1 MVNLGDITKISGY
14 EVPITDCVIGGSPC
28 QNLSVAGNREGLA
41 GQESQLFHEQIR
53 VIKEMRERD
62 ARDGRTNEHIR
73 PRYMVWENVYGA
85 FSSNKGEDFRVVLE
99 ETAKVIDKDAVIPM
113 PEKNKWHTSGCIL
126 GDGWSIAWRV
136 FDAQFW
142 GVPQRRRRITLVAD
156 FGGESA
162 SEILFIR
169 KSLSRDTD
177 ESGTER
183 KGTSSD
189 PQRSLGVYD
198 SNGVAYTMQE
208 RAGCEG
214 GGKGALIQTDKS
226 ASLRC
231 GNWQT
236 LFQPITYS
244 KSKRAQTST
253 DYETWKESDKANT
266 MNCFDQG
273 DVRATDIVVYSLENH
288 PQDSR
293 VKIDES
299 GKVQTLTQRM
309 GTGGGNVPMV
319 MTEREVIAFD
329 RSAYNQGENAK
340 FDIGIDVNGI
350 AHSLV
355 AKGPGGVCYV
365 VDQGGGKSSCNVQ
378 EGMTP
383 TLTCTHGGEPAVCYG
398 IDPSASR
405 DVGALF
411 IEDKSKTLTN
421 GSCPG
426 CHNGVVIKSVDCFPI
441 GINGEKAGTLD
452 ASYYKGCG
460 MRGGIEREVIAQAV
474 DCRNGT
480 EGEING
486 ALQSNSA
493 HSLNGNN
500 VVRVRY
506 IVRRLTPLECE
517 RLQGFPDGWTDI
529 GEYINSKGKKCKT
542 SDAARYKALGNSIA
556 LPSWRWVLKRISACY
571 ERTPTMASLFDGI
584 GGFPKIWEDLN
595 GKGTCIW
602 SSEIDDFPDA
612 VTKKRIGG

>member
-1 MVNLGDITKISGY
+1 MIEEMEGQTSIFDQDIWCGKMSPEHSVPTKQKTSASSLKKQPKSQMKMPLFLCLTAESGQPRDASWEMGGALLGEYSMHSFGESPKDEEESHLLQILEENPHPKYFLSGKACLGILNRASRRGKQLP
-14 EVPITDCVIGGSPC
+14 PILEEALIYKVVGGTEYGQKGIADTIEILRKMWCEIGEEALKEWVQRTYVLVQSEEILLGEMCKPIEDSEDSNE
-28 QNLSVAGNREGLA
+28 QVLVKGDSEEDNREEGVCDLRSNREI
-41 GQESQLFHEQIR
+41 GDSPQRQKPNEQLSEQLDLLMQKLSHENAQ
-53 VIKEMRERD
+53 
-62 ARDGRTNEHIR
+62 A
-73 PRYMVWENVYGA
+73 
-85 FSSNKGEDFRVVLE
+85 
-99 ETAKVIDKDAVIPM
+99 AVIM
-113 PEKNKWHTSGCIL
+113 YCL
-126 GDGWSIAWRV
+126 RIACE
-136 FDAQFW
+136 
-142 GVPQRRRRITLVAD
+142 GEESLPKTLSTISQRENFGAD
-156 FGGESA
+156 
-162 SEILFIR
+162 
-169 KSLSRDTD
+169 
-177 ESGTER
+177 
-183 KGTSSD
+183 
-189 PQRSLGVYD
+189 D
-198 SNGVAYTMQE
+198 SN
-208 RAGCEG
+208 
-214 GGKGALIQTDKS
+214 KS

-273 DVRATDIVVYSLENH
+273 DVRATDVVVYSLENH

-293 VKIDES
+293 VNIDES

-309 GTGGGNVPMV
+309 GTGG
-319 MTEREVIAFD
+319 
-329 RSAYNQGENAK
+329 
-340 FDIGIDVNGI
+340 
-350 AHSLV
+350 
-355 AKGPGGVCYV
+355 VCYV
-365 VDQGGGKSSCNVQ
+365 VDQGGGKSACNVQ
-378 EGMTP
+378 EGVTP
-383 TLTCTHGGEPAVCYG
+383 TLTCTHGGEPAICYSTSHGCFHMNPSKNVANTLVSTDYKDSPTVCY
-398 IDPSASR
+398 
-405 DVGALF
+405 
-411 IEDKSKTLTN
+411 
-421 GSCPG
+421 
-426 CHNGVVIKSVDCFPI
+426 
-441 GINGEKAGTLD
+441 
-452 ASYYKGCG
+452 
-460 MRGGIEREVIAQAV
+460 AV

-480 EGEING
+480 EDKING

-602 SSEIDDFPDA
+602 SSENDDFPSA
-612 VTKKRIGG
+612 VTKKRIGE

>member
-28 QNLSVAGNREGLA
+28 QNLSVAGNREGLS

-85 FSSNKGEDFRVVLE
+85 FSSNKGEDFRIVLE

-113 PEKNKWHTSGCIL
+113 PEKNKWHTSGCIV

-142 GVPQRRRRITLVAD
+142 GVPQRRRRISLVAD

-177 ESGTER
+177 ESRTER
-183 KGTSSD
+183 KRIASD
-189 PQRSLGVYD
+189 PQGSLGVYD
-198 SNGVAYTMQE
+198 SNGIAYTMQE
-208 RAGCEG
+208 RARCEG

-236 LFQPITYS
+236 LFQPMVL
-244 KSKRAQTST
+244 
-253 DYETWKESDKANT
+253 ES
-266 MNCFDQG
+266 
-273 DVRATDIVVYSLENH
+273 H
-288 PQDSR
+288 PQDCR

-299 GKVQTLTQRM
+299 GKVQTLTGRM

-319 MTEREVIAFD
+319 MTERDVITFD

-340 FDIGIDVNGI
+340 FNIGIDENGI

-355 AKGPGGVCYV
+355 AKGPGGVCYA
-365 VDQGGGKSSCNVQ
+365 VDMGGGKSSCNVKDGQ
-378 EGMTP
+378 AP
-383 TLTCTHGGEPAVCYG
+383 TLTCTHGGEPAVCYSTSHGGFHMNPSKNIANTLVSTDYKDAPTICYG

-411 IEDKSKTLTN
+411 IKEKSKTLTN

-426 CHNGVVIKSVDCFPI
+426 HHNGVVVKSVDC
-441 GINGEKAGTLD
+441 
-452 ASYYKGCG
+452 
-460 MRGGIEREVIAQAV
+460 
-474 DCRNGT
+474 RNCT
-480 EGEING
+480 EADING

-584 GGFPKIWEDLN
+584 GGFPKLWEDLN

-602 SSEIDDFPDA
+602 SSEIEDFPDA

>member
-1 MVNLGDITKISGY
+1 MVNLGDITKIDGY
-14 EVPITDCVIGGSPC
+14 KVPIVDVVIGGSPC
-28 QNLSVAGNREGLA
+28 QNLSVAGNREGLS
-41 GQESQLFHEQIR
+41 GEESQLFHEQIR
-53 VIKEMRERD
+53 IIKEMRERD
-62 ARDGRTNEHIR
+62 ARNGRTNEHIR
-73 PRYMVWENVYGA
+73 PRYMVWENVPGA
-85 FSSNKGEDFRVVLE
+85 FSSNKGEDFRTVLE

-136 FDAQFW
+136 LDAQFW
-142 GVPQRRRRITLVAD
+142 GVPQRRRRISLVAD

-169 KSLSRDTD
+169 KSVSRDTD
-177 ESGTER
+177 ESATER
-183 KGTSSD
+183 KRTSSD
-189 PQRSLGVYD
+189 PQGSIGVYD

-208 RAGCEG
+208 RAGCSG

-236 LFQPITYS
+236 LFQPIGCDIYNLQITDEKLCTLTSGGHTSTGTCPKVIECVTTYS
-244 KSKRAQTST
+244 KSKRAQSNT

-273 DVRATDIVVYSLENH
+273 DVRATDVVVYSLENH

-293 VKIDES
+293 VQIDDS
-299 GKVQTLTQRM
+299 GKVQTLTGRM
-309 GTGGGNVPMV
+309 GTGGGNVPLV
-319 MTEREVIAFD
+319 MTERDVITFD
-329 RSAYNQGENAK
+329 RSAYNQGKNAK
-340 FDIGIDVNGI
+340 FDIGIDENGI

-355 AKGPGGVCYV
+355 AKGPGGVCYLDTSHADDV
-365 VDQGGGKSSCNVQ
+365 VRVDDVVAPLQARDYKGGK
-378 EGMTP
+378 MI
-383 TLTCTHGGEPAVCYG
+383 CYG

-411 IEDKSKTLTN
+411 IEEKSKTLTN

-426 CHNGVVIKSVDCFPI
+426 QHNGVVIK
-441 GINGEKAGTLD
+441 
-452 ASYYKGCG
+452 
-460 MRGGIEREVIAQAV
+460 AV

-480 EGEING
+480 EDDING

-529 GEYINSKGKKCKT
+529 GEYIDQNGKKKKS

-556 LPSWRWVLKRISACY
+556 LPPWRWVLKRISACY
-571 ERTPTMASLFDGI
+571 EKTPTMASLFDGI
-584 GGFPKIWEDLN
+584 GGFPKTWEDLN

>member
-1 MVNLGDITKISGY
+1 
-14 EVPITDCVIGGSPC
+14 
-28 QNLSVAGNREGLA
+28 
-41 GQESQLFHEQIR
+41 
-53 VIKEMRERD
+53 
-62 ARDGRTNEHIR
+62 
-73 PRYMVWENVYGA
+73 
-85 FSSNKGEDFRVVLE
+85 
-99 ETAKVIDKDAVIPM
+99 
-113 PEKNKWHTSGCIL
+113 
-126 GDGWSIAWRV
+126 
-136 FDAQFW
+136 
-142 GVPQRRRRITLVAD
+142 
-156 FGGESA
+156 
-162 SEILFIR
+162 
-169 KSLSRDTD
+169 
-177 ESGTER
+177 
-183 KGTSSD
+183 
-189 PQRSLGVYD
+189 
-198 SNGVAYTMQE
+198 MQE

-244 KSKRAQTST
+244 KSKRAQTPT

-273 DVRATDIVVYSLENH
+273 DVRATDVVVEKSVFEWHN
-288 PQDSR
+288 QDSR
-293 VKIDES
+293 IRPIDV
-299 GKVQTLTQRM
+299 GCTLNTNA
-309 GTGGGNVPMV
+309 GGREGHLVLE
-319 MTEREVIAFD
+319 TEKSVIAFD
-329 RSAYNQGENAK
+329 RSAYNQGKNAK
-340 FDIGIDVNGI
+340 FDIGIDENGI

-355 AKGPGGVCYV
+355 AKGPGGVCYA
-365 VDQGGGKSSCNVQ
+365 VDMGGGKSSCNVK
-378 EGMTP
+378 EGLTP
-383 TLTCTHGGEPAVCYG
+383 TLTCTHGGEPAVCYCDTSHADDVVRVDDKVAPLQARDYKGGKMICYG

-411 IEDKSKTLTN
+411 IEEKSKTITN

-426 CHNGVVIKSVDCFPI
+426 HHNGVVVKS
-441 GINGEKAGTLD
+441 
-452 ASYYKGCG
+452 
-460 MRGGIEREVIAQAV
+460 V

-480 EGEING
+480 EADING

-571 ERTPTMASLFDGI
+571 ERTPIMASLFDGI
-584 GGFPKIWEDLN
+584 GGFPKLWEDLN

>member
-1 MVNLGDITKISGY
+1 MNHLGDITKISGY
-14 EVPITDCVIGGSPC
+14 EAPIVDCVIGGSPC
-28 QNLSVAGNREGLA
+28 QNLSVAGNRKGLLGA
-41 GQESQLFHEQIR
+41 ESQLFHEQIR
-53 VIKEMRERD
+53 IVKEMRERD

-73 PRYMVWENVYGA
+73 PRYMVWENVPGA

-99 ETAKVIDKDAVIPM
+99 EIAKVIDKDAVIPM
-113 PEKNKWHTSGCIL
+113 PEKNKWHTSGCIV

-142 GVPQRRRRITLVAD
+142 GVPQRRRRISLVAD

-177 ESGTER
+177 ESRTER
-183 KGTSSD
+183 KGTSSN
-189 PQRSLGVYD
+189 PQGSIGVYD
-198 SNGVAYTMQE
+198 SNGIAYTMQE

-244 KSKRAQTST
+244 KSKRAQTPT

-273 DVRATDIVVYSLENH
+273 DVRATDVV
-288 PQDSR
+288 
-293 VKIDES
+293 V
-299 GKVQTLTQRM
+299 
-309 GTGGGNVPMV
+309 
-319 MTEREVIAFD
+319 AFD
-329 RSAYNQGENAK
+329 RSAYNQGKNAK
-340 FDIGIDVNGI
+340 FDIGIDESGI

-355 AKGPGGVCYV
+355 AKGPGGVCYSTSH
-365 VDQGGGKSSCNVQ
+365 GCFHMNPSKNVAN
-378 EGMTP
+378 TLVSTDYKDSP
-383 TLTCTHGGEPAVCYG
+383 TVCY
-398 IDPSASR
+398 
-405 DVGALF
+405 
-411 IEDKSKTLTN
+411 
-421 GSCPG
+421 
-426 CHNGVVIKSVDCFPI
+426 
-441 GINGEKAGTLD
+441 
-452 ASYYKGCG
+452 
-460 MRGGIEREVIAQAV
+460 AV

-480 EGEING
+480 ESDKNG

-571 ERTPTMASLFDGI
+571 ERTPTMASLFSGI
-584 GGFPKIWEDLN
+584 GGFDLLWTQINGTGTVLWEA
-595 GKGTCIW
+595 
-602 SSEIDDFPDA
+602 EIDDFPDA
-612 VTKKRIGG
+612 VTKVRLG

>member
-1 MVNLGDITKISGY
+1 MIHLGDITKISGY
-14 EVPITDCVIGGSPC
+14 DAPIVDCVIGGSPC

-41 GQESQLFHEQIR
+41 GQESHLFHEQIR
-53 VIKEMRERD
+53 IVKEMREKD

-73 PRYMVWENVYGA
+73 PRYMVWENVPGA

-99 ETAKVIDKDAVIPM
+99 EIAKVCDKDAVIPM
-113 PEKNKWHTSGCIL
+113 PEKNKWHTSGCIVADW
-126 GDGWSIAWRV
+126 GTIAWKV

-177 ESGTER
+177 ESGAER

-189 PQRSLGVYD
+189 PQGSIGVYD
-198 SNGVAYTMQE
+198 SNGIAYTMQE

-214 GGKGALIQTDKS
+214 GGKGALIQTDRS

-244 KSKRAQTST
+244 KSKRAQTSA

-273 DVRATDIVVYSLENH
+273 DVRATDVVVYSLENH

-293 VKIDES
+293 VQIDES
-299 GKVQTLTQRM
+299 GKVQTLTGRM

-319 MTEREVIAFD
+319 MTERDVIAFD
-329 RSAYNQGENAK
+329 RSAYNQGKNAK
-340 FDIGIDVNGI
+340 FDIGIDENGI

-365 VDQGGGKSSCNVQ
+365 VDQGGGKSSCNVK
-378 EGMTP
+378 EGQAP
-383 TLTCTHGGEPAVCYG
+383 TLTCTHGGEPAVCYSTSHG
-398 IDPSASR
+398 GFHVNPSKDIAN
-405 DVGALF
+405 
-411 IEDKSKTLTN
+411 TLMST
-421 GSCPG
+421 
-426 CHNGVVIKSVDCFPI
+426 D
-441 GINGEKAGTLD
+441 
-452 ASYYKGCG
+452 YKDSPTVCY
-460 MRGGIEREVIAQAV
+460 AV

-480 EGEING
+480 ESDKNG

-612 VTKKRIGG
+612 VTKVRIG

>member
-1 MVNLGDITKISGY
+1 MLHLGDITKISGH
-14 EVPITDCVIGGSPC
+14 EAPIVDCVVGGSPC
-28 QNLSVAGNREGLA
+28 QNLSAAGNREGLA

-53 VIKEMRERD
+53 IAKEMRERD
-62 ARDGRTNEHIR
+62 ARNGRTNEHIR
-73 PRYMVWENVYGA
+73 PRYMVWENVPGA

-99 ETAKVIDKDAVIPM
+99 EIAKVCDKDAVIPM
-113 PEKNKWHTSGCIL
+113 PEKNKWHTSGCIV

-136 FDAQFW
+136 FDAQFC
-142 GVPQRRRRITLVAD
+142 GVPQRRRRISLVAD

-169 KSLSRDTD
+169 KSVSRDTD

-183 KGTSSD
+183 KRTSSD
-189 PQRSLGVYD
+189 PQGSIGVYD
-198 SNGVAYTMQE
+198 SNAIAYTMQE

-273 DVRATDIVVYSLENH
+273 DVRATDVVVYSLENH

-299 GKVQTLTQRM
+299 GKVQTLTKKM

-319 MTEREVIAFD
+319 MTEREVIAYQD
-329 RSAYNQGENAK
+329 NVGSLCARDYKGVGSQYVDENK
-340 FDIGIDVNGI
+340 
-350 AHSLV
+350 LV
-355 AKGPGGVCYV
+355 VEAQKQGGVCYA
-365 VDQGGGKSSCNVQ
+365 VDMGGGKSSVGIHNDRS
-378 EGMTP
+378 P
-383 TLTCTHGGEPAVCYG
+383 TLTTTHYGEPAVCYC
-398 IDPSASR
+398 DTSHADDVVRVDDKVAPLQAR
-405 DVGALF
+405 D
-411 IEDKSKTLTN
+411 
-421 GSCPG
+421 
-426 CHNGVVIKSVDCFPI
+426 
-441 GINGEKAGTLD
+441 
-452 ASYYKGCG
+452 YKGGKMIC
-460 MRGGIEREVIAQAV
+460 AV

-480 EGEING
+480 EADKNG

-556 LPSWRWVLKRISACY
+556 LPSWKWVLKRISACY

-584 GGFPKIWEDLN
+584 GGFPLTWEQIN

-612 VTKKRIGG
+612 VTKKRIGE

>member
-1 MVNLGDITKISGY
+1 MINLGDITKISGY
-14 EVPITDCVIGGSPC
+14 DVPITDCVIGGSPC
-28 QNLSVAGNREGLA
+28 QNLSVAGNREGLL

-53 VIKEMRERD
+53 IIKEMRERD

-73 PRYMVWENVYGA
+73 PRYMVWENVPGA
-85 FSSNKGEDFRVVLE
+85 FSSNKGEDFRCVLE
-99 ETAKVIDKDAVIPM
+99 ETAKIIDKDAVIPM

-177 ESGTER
+177 ESRTER
-183 KGTSSD
+183 KGIASD
-189 PQRSLGVYD
+189 PKGSLGVYD

-273 DVRATDIVVYSLENH
+273 DVRATDVVVYSLENH

-293 VKIDES
+293 VNIDES

-319 MTEREVIAFD
+319 MTERGIASNLFGEDKVGTLMARDFKGVGRVDTFD
-329 RSAYNQGENAK
+329 R
-340 FDIGIDVNGI
+340 V
-350 AHSLV
+350 
-355 AKGPGGVCYV
+355 VC
-365 VDQGGGKSSCNVQ
+365 
-378 EGMTP
+378 
-383 TLTCTHGGEPAVCYG
+383 
-398 IDPSASR
+398 
-405 DVGALF
+405 
-411 IEDKSKTLTN
+411 
-421 GSCPG
+421 
-426 CHNGVVIKSVDCFPI
+426 
-441 GINGEKAGTLD
+441 
-452 ASYYKGCG
+452 
-460 MRGGIEREVIAQAV
+460 QAV

-480 EGEING
+480 EDKING

-571 ERTPTMASLFDGI
+571 ERTPTMASLSPWMPATILLF
-584 GGFPKIWEDLN
+584 LR
-595 GKGTCIW
+595 
-602 SSEIDDFPDA
+602 PDIL
-612 VTKKRIGG
+612 RM

>member
-1 MVNLGDITKISGY
+1 MNHLGDITKISGY
-14 EVPITDCVIGGSPC
+14 DAPIVDCVIGGSPC
-28 QNLSVAGNREGLA
+28 QNLSVAGNRKGLA

-53 VIKEMRERD
+53 IVKEMRERD
-62 ARDGRTNEHIR
+62 ARNGRTNEHIR
-73 PRYMVWENVYGA
+73 PRYMVWENVPGA

-99 ETAKVIDKDAVIPM
+99 EIAKIIDKDAVIPM
-113 PEKNKWHTSGCIL
+113 PEKNKWHTSGCIV

-142 GVPQRRRRITLVAD
+142 GVPQRRRRISLVAD

-183 KGTSSD
+183 KRTSSD
-189 PQRSLGVYD
+189 PQGSLGVYD
-198 SNGVAYTMQE
+198 SNGIAYTTQE

-236 LFQPITYS
+236 LFQPIGCDVYNLSVTDDKTCTITSGGHTSTGTCPKVIECVTYS
-244 KSKRAQTST
+244 KSKRAQTPT

-273 DVRATDIVVYSLENH
+273 DVRATDVVVYSLENH

-299 GKVQTLTQRM
+299 GKVQTLTKKM

-319 MTEREVIAFD
+319 MTERDIIASNLFGEDKVGTLMARGYKGVGRVDTFD
-329 RSAYNQGENAK
+329 R
-340 FDIGIDVNGI
+340 V
-350 AHSLV
+350 
-355 AKGPGGVCYV
+355 VC
-365 VDQGGGKSSCNVQ
+365 
-378 EGMTP
+378 
-383 TLTCTHGGEPAVCYG
+383 
-398 IDPSASR
+398 
-405 DVGALF
+405 
-411 IEDKSKTLTN
+411 
-421 GSCPG
+421 
-426 CHNGVVIKSVDCFPI
+426 
-441 GINGEKAGTLD
+441 
-452 ASYYKGCG
+452 
-460 MRGGIEREVIAQAV
+460 QAV

-480 EGEING
+480 EADING

-506 IVRRLTPLECE
+506 IVRRLTPLERE

-556 LPSWRWVLKRISACY
+556 LPSWKWVLKKISACY

-584 GGFPKIWEDLN
+584 GGFPKLWEDLN

-612 VTKKRIGG
+612 VTKVRLG